1 MNLRSSITAPPPIH
15 PDDPSPPPGS
25 ILLDVSGYNSDR
37 TNATTAETFIKD
49 GKRIQVT
56 FWAAH
61 PPRGSC
67 FTVHSP
73 DLDPSE
79 FGAAPKIITTEADLV
94 LLRVP
99 ICPPPLCCARTPCHN
114 DYFVYQAGSAAE
126 SKRPSLDLIP
136 TAPPFHFS
144 DYQAGLMRCCDKY
157 FVDVL
162 C

>member
-99 ICPPPLCCARTPCHN
+99 II
-114 DYFVYQAGSAAE
+114 YQAGSAAE
-126 SKRPSLDLIP
+126 SKRPSLDLTL

-144 DYQAGLMRCCDKY
+144 DYQAGLMRCRDKY